1 MSGDRDPEGGGPE
14 IQRQGDRDLEREGQR
29 LRAETQAK
37 TRKDPQNHRE
47 GGFNHKL
54 QVGCVI
60 VLVAFATKQQNTAR
74 AWGREGRRQAKPQEE
89 NKNPAYIWSNR
100 PHAVK

>member
-37 TRKDPQNHRE
+37 TRKDPQNHRL
-47 GGFNHKL
+47 GG
-54 QVGCVI
+54 
-60 VLVAFATKQQNTAR
+60 
-74 AWGREGRRQAKPQEE
+74 
-89 NKNPAYIWSNR
+89 
-100 PHAVK
+100 